1 MKPTIYEVK
10 AKYERHLL
18 KIKGVVSVGI
28 GQGKDKTMV
37 IIVGLSQEDM
47 RSRRRI
53 PAVLEGFQVEI
64 QIVGPIKSL

>member
-1 MKPTIYEVK
+1 MKPTIQEVK
-10 AKYERHLL
+10 AKYERRLL

-28 GQGKDKTMV
+28 GQGKDKTLV
-37 IIVGLSQEDM
+37 IIVGLRQKDM

-53 PAVLEGFQVEI
+53 PAVLEGYQVEI